1 MIANDATAREPA
13 RYTRT
18 AVALHWLIAAL
29 FIGQFAWGWL
39 MQEIPKS
46 PPGMRADAFNFH
58 KSIGLCLL
66 GLMLFRL
73 GWRIAH
79 RPPALPPLP
88 VWQAR
93 LAQITHVGLYVAL
106 IVQPVAGYLG
116 SVWSGYPVK
125 LFGVTLPAWGIKN
138 ERGSPRD
145 ELCAAGAG
153 AVAYRRRAAP
163 CVASRRHRLADVL
176 RRACDDGSH
185 ARALA
190 RRRLTEAQSGAYF
203 RGARAAC
210 SSSSTVGACLNSR
223 AISSAFLP
231 RLSTGSTRAPA
242 SINTRAVSV
251 WP

>member
-1 MIANDATAREPA
+1 MAIDATAREPA

-18 AVALHWLIAAL
+18 AVVLHWLVAAL

-79 RPPALPPLP
+79 PPPALPPMP
-88 VWQAR
+88 AWQAR
-93 LAQITHVGLYVAL
+93 LARFTHVALYVAL

-125 LFGVTLPAWGIKN
+125 LFGVTLPAWGVK
-138 ERGSPRD
+138 SPALKD
-145 ELCAAGAG
+145 AMSEVHLVTSFVLLALVLLHVAGAL
-153 AVAYRRRAAP
+153 
-163 CVASRRHRLADVL
+163 H
-176 RRACDDGSH
+176 H
-185 ARALA
+185 A
-190 RRRLTEAQSGAYF
+190 RRRDGLMSRMSFGRRAKPVAGGRAQMHAGD
-203 RGARAAC
+203 
-210 SSSSTVGACLNSR
+210 
-223 AISSAFLP
+223 
-231 RLSTGSTRAPA
+231 
-242 SINTRAVSV
+242 
-251 WP
+251 

>member
-1 MIANDATAREPA
+1 MAIDATARGPA

-18 AVALHWLIAAL
+18 AVVLHWLVAAL

-79 RPPALPPLP
+79 PPPALPPMP

-93 LAQITHVGLYVAL
+93 LARFTHVALYVAL

-125 LFGVTLPAWGIKN
+125 LFGVTLPVWGVK
-138 ERGSPRD
+138 SPALKD
-145 ELCAAGAG
+145 AMSEVHLVTSFVLLALVLLHVAGALYHAWRRDG
-153 AVAYRRRAAP
+153 LMSRMSFGRRATSVP
-163 CVASRRHRLADVL
+163 GGRTQM
-176 RRACDDGSH
+176 H
-185 ARALA
+185 A
-190 RRRLTEAQSGAYF
+190 GD
-203 RGARAAC
+203 
-210 SSSSTVGACLNSR
+210 
-223 AISSAFLP
+223 
-231 RLSTGSTRAPA
+231 
-242 SINTRAVSV
+242 
-251 WP
+251 